1 MAMDP
6 EHRRQRGRRQWECR
20 RGSEDETA
28 TRPARVSGYSL
39 EYDAAR
45 KIAQGLGA
53 HLDKLTSIVEI
64 KAGKA
69 RLLAAAERA
78 PFLFGREVGATGL
91 RRGKPR
97 QLDMFAAIGEA
108 EEAAGVGVA
117 SAFRPGE
124 TALDRVHQ
132 SMLLFAAGRGEAL
145 KRFLVEEG
153 VGQDQRL
160 WRLAQALS
168 ALYPPHTDQKR
179 WVEGVLA
186 RKKGLGL

>member
-132 SMLLFAAGRGEAL
+132 SMCCCSPPAAA
-145 KRFLVEEG
+145 KRSSGFWS
-153 VGQDQRL
+153 R
-160 WRLAQALS
+160 
-168 ALYPPHTDQKR
+168 K
-179 WVEGVLA
+179 VLA
-186 RKKGLGL
+186 RTSASGGWRRLSLPSTPHTLTRSAGSRVCSPERKV